1 MTNAALAHAL
11 RTMVTF
17 QFDPGA
23 GYVSRKEH
31 DNNPYH
37 GILMTRG
44 ALFALAIAHG
54 YWNPE
59 SDASTTCSRMQ
70 ELALSVVDVLAAEL
84 QDKEDAGA
92 LRQELR
98 DNIEALASELE
109 GKAL

>member
-11 RTMVTF
+11 RTMVNF
-17 QFDPGA
+17 QFGPG
-23 GYVSRKEH
+23 SH